1 MIYVVDSSVY
11 APLVAL
17 YGRNLIKAMKKVKI
31 VILDLTVYES
41 CNAFWKECVKLHRI
55 SDEEAI
61 KACEA
66 CKALSKYVNVYKIID
81 LDARNIIEIAI
92 SNNITFYDSSYI
104 ALAQKLKA
112 SIVSEDKDIIDIAPK
127 YSLEV
132 IRLHEFL
139 RILQA

>member
-41 CNAFWKECVKLHRI
+41 CNAFWRECVKLHRI

-66 CKALSKYVNVYKIID
+66 CKALSKYV
-81 LDARNIIEIAI
+81 
-92 SNNITFYDSSYI
+92 
-104 ALAQKLKA
+104 
-112 SIVSEDKDIIDIAPK
+112 
-127 YSLEV
+127 
-132 IRLHEFL
+132 
-139 RILQA
+139 